1 MEEKRKK
8 RRKKVILI
16 AAQIAGVLG
25 LGAYALHQ
33 KARADK
39 LEGQVENLK
48 YSIKGYQKAN
58 SIVNYALGKERA
70 INEMSGRSI
79 EDHHEVSSSQ
89 SKNQRW

>member
-1 MEEKRKK
+1 MEEKRKR

-79 EDHHEVSSSQ
+79 EDHQVSSSQ
-89 SKNQRW
+89 SENQRW

>member
-1 MEEKRKK
+1 MEEKRK
-8 RRKKVILI
+8 RRRKVILI

-79 EDHHEVSSSQ
+79 EDHQVSSSQ

>member
-1 MEEKRKK
+1 MEEKRK
-8 RRKKVILI
+8 RRRKVILI

-33 KARADK
+33 KARAAK

-79 EDHHEVSSSQ
+79 EDHQVSSSQ

>member
-1 MEEKRKK
+1 MEEKRKR

-39 LEGQVENLK
+39 
-48 YSIKGYQKAN
+48 
-58 SIVNYALGKERA
+58 AL
-70 INEMSGRSI
+70 
-79 EDHHEVSSSQ
+79 
-89 SKNQRW
+89 